1 MTEIIVPTIHPNG
14 DTAKTLIEQLLS
26 VRNALV
32 STTGALRDAAPN
44 ARNYYPQG
52 DMAFT
57 AARNQ
62 YNRRMDALLNIQD
75 EILADLR
82 GIQKQ
87 KGANHVE

>member
-1 MTEIIVPTIHPNG
+1 MAEIIVPTIHPNG
-14 DTAKTLIEQLLS
+14 DTAKTLIEQLLT
-26 VRNALV
+26 VRNATV
-32 STTGALRDAAPN
+32 SVMGALKSAAPN

-57 AARNQ
+57 TAKSQ
-62 YNRRMDALLNIQD
+62 YRRRMDALLNIQD